1 MEPPSILV
9 MQVASPGGPAALQA
23 ASRPMPVARD
33 HEVVVQA
40 RAIGI
45 SSADMMIRRG
55 EYKWMPPLPAIPGN
69 EMAGV
74 VVAVGAQVD
83 GALRGQHV
91 LVSSRELPVR
101 GGCYADAVAVP
112 AEALFLLPP
121 GVSFT
126 DAVSLPNFQLAG
138 ALLYESGVRRPR
150 SIAVYGASGGV
161 GLAIAQLAT
170 ASGIDCIGV
179 VSTHEKAAFVR
190 AAGIPEVLLRDDDL
204 PSTVMELT
212 HGRGV
217 DVVYSLAGPDMIR
230 NLDLLAPLGTLLSY
244 SHLGG
249 FMPDAD
255 FYGALR
261 QRLGRSLGVRV
272 YSIHTLDEQ
281 HETRRGLLNGALELM
296 ACGKLMPPPPTRWP
310 LSRAAEAHE
319 AMESRQTL
327 GKVVLVPD
335 SLW

>member
-1 MEPPSILV
+1 MGPPTILV
-9 MQVASPGGPAALQA
+9 MQVAAPGGPAALQP
-23 ASRPMPVARD
+23 ASHPMPIARD

-40 RAIGI
+40 RAIGV
-45 SSADMMIRRG
+45 SSADLMIRRG
-55 EYKWMPPLPAIPGN
+55 EYKWMPPLPAVPGN

-74 VVAVGAQVD
+74 VVAIGARVD
-83 GALRGQHV
+83 GIRPGQHV

-101 GGCYADAVAVP
+101 GGCYADAIAVP
-112 AEALFLLPP
+112 ADALFVLPP
-121 GVSFT
+121 GIAFT
-126 DAVSLPNFQLAG
+126 DAVSLPNYQLAG

-150 SIAVYGASGGV
+150 AVAVYGASGGV
-161 GLAIAQLAT
+161 GLAITQLA
-170 ASGIDCIGV
+170 AAGGIDCIGI
-179 VSTHEKAAFVR
+179 VSTREKAAFVR
-190 AAGIPEVLLRDDDL
+190 TAGIAEVLLRSEDL
-204 PSTVMELT
+204 PSEVMQLT
-212 HGRGV
+212 NGRGV

-272 YSIHTLDEQ
+272 YSIHTLDDQ
-281 HETRRGLLNGALELM
+281 HGTRRRLMNEAIDLM
-296 ACGKLMPPPPTRWP
+296 ARGKLKSPAPTRWP
-310 LSRAAEAHE
+310 LSRAAEAHA

-327 GKVVLVPD
+327 GKMVLIPD
-335 SLW
+335 RLL

>member
-1 MEPPSILV
+1 MEPSTVLV
-9 MQVASPGGPAALQA
+9 MQVSAPGGPEALHA

-55 EYKWMPPLPAIPGN
+55 EYKWMPPLPAVPGN

-74 VVAVGAQVD
+74 VVAVGAQVN
-83 GALRGQHV
+83 GIEPGQHV

-101 GGCYADAVAVP
+101 GGCYAEAVAVP
-112 AEALFLLPP
+112 ADALFPLPP

-126 DAVSLPNFQLAG
+126 DAVNLPNYQLAG

-150 SIAVYGASGGV
+150 SVAVYGASGGV
-161 GLAIAQLAT
+161 GMAIAQLA
-170 ASGIDCIGV
+170 AAGDIECIGI
-179 VSTHEKAAFVR
+179 VSTPEKAAFVR
-190 AAGIPEVLLRDDDL
+190 AAGIANVLLRNDDL
-204 PSTVMELT
+204 LSRVMQLT

-217 DVVYSLAGPDMIR
+217 DIVYSLAGPDMIR
-230 NLDLLAPLGTLLSY
+230 NLDLLAPRGTLLSY

-272 YSIHTLDEQ
+272 YSIHTLDDER
-281 HETRRGLLNGALELM
+281 ETRRRLMNESIDLM
-296 ACGKLMPPPPTRWP
+296 ARGKLKPPGPTRWP
-310 LSRAAEAHE
+310 LSRAADAHA

-327 GKVVLVPD
+327 GKLVLIPD
-335 SLW
+335 NLW

>member
-1 MEPPSILV
+1 
-9 MQVASPGGPAALQA
+9 MQVATPGGPGALQP
-23 ASRPMPVARD
+23 ASRPIPIASH
-33 HEVVVQA
+33 HEVVVRA
-40 RAIGI
+40 SAIGV

-55 EYKWMPPLPAIPGN
+55 EYKWMPPLPAVPGN

-74 VVAVGAQVD
+74 VVAVGEQVD
-83 GALRGQHV
+83 GIRPGQHV

-112 AEALFLLPP
+112 AEALFVLPP
-121 GVSFT
+121 SVSFT
-126 DAVSLPNFQLAG
+126 DAVSLPNYQLAG
-138 ALLYESGVRRPR
+138 ALLYESGIRQPR

-161 GLAIAQLAT
+161 GLAIAQLAV
-170 ASGIDCIGV
+170 AGGIDCIGI
-179 VSTHEKAAFVR
+179 VSTHEKADFVR
-190 AAGIPEVLLRDDDL
+190 AAGIGKVLLRNEDL
-204 PSTVMELT
+204 PSKVTQLT

-217 DVVYSLAGPDMIR
+217 DVVYSLAGPDMVH

-272 YSIHTLDEQ
+272 YSIHTLDDQ
-281 HETRRGLLNGALELM
+281 RETRRQLMTRALDLM
-296 ACGKLMPPPPTRWP
+296 AQGKLKPPSPKLWP
-310 LSRAAEAHE
+310 LSRAAEAHA
-319 AMESRQTL
+319 AMEARQTL
-327 GKVVLVPD
+327 GKLVLVPD
-335 SLW
+335 RLW